1 MDDRRIRIGLLCL
14 LLVMGSIPNATRASE
29 DAAGTEEIGIAE
41 TIVNDYRAFYSRE
54 RLTRMGLGFGAGAI
68 VANTN
73 IDRYVQNRYQNGLRN
88 SGTDDFGDVTKLLGE
103 GKYLIPIALLSAGTK
118 YIDDSSPIGAW
129 GAYTSRAYLTGGPAA
144 LLMQR
149 VTGGS
154 RPGESGNDSRWRP
167 FDDNNGVSGHAFIGA
182 VPFLTL
188 SRMIEDNDLL
198 KYLAYAGSFLA
209 AWSRVNDDSHYLS
222 QAALGWYMAWE
233 SVDAVFASEKK
244 KGNVSI
250 VPTIDANSS
259 MLSLV
264 IEW

>member
-1 MDDRRIRIGLLCL
+1 MAA
-14 LLVMGSIPNATRASE
+14 SIPDTTRASE
-29 DAAGTEEIGIAE
+29 DAADTEEIGIAE
-41 TIVNDYRAFYSRE
+41 TIINDYRAFYSHE

-73 IDRYVQNRYQNGLRN
+73 IDRYVQDRYQSGLRN
-88 SGTDDFGDVTKLLGE
+88 SGTDDFGDAAKVLGE

-118 YIDDSSPIGAW
+118 YIDDNSPIGAW

-154 RPGESGNDSRWRP
+154 RPRESENDSRWRP

-244 KGNVSI
+244 KGNVFI